1 MPSDV
6 PQPPKKRQNPTNV
19 IALLIV
25 LGVIFV
31 ALWIVFT
38 LLSDVFDAAKEGY
51 GAIHVRRNSV
61 IDLVFGVAY
70 GLYTAGLFFGYGM
83 LMLEKFS
90 IIASVRNRQ
99 RP

>member
-38 LLSDVFDAAKEGY
+38 LLSDVFNAAKEGY
-51 GAIHVRRNSV
+51 A
-61 IDLVFGVAY
+61 A
-70 GLYTAGLFFGYGM
+70 AGTSPGSGGPPGSFTSPGRVV
-83 LMLEKFS
+83 S
-90 IIASVRNRQ
+90 
-99 RP
+99 